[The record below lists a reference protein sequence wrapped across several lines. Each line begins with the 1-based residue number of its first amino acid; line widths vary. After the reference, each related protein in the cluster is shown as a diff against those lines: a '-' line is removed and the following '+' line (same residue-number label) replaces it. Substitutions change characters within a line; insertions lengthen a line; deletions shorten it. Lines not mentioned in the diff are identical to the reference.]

1 MLLDDFNLAAL
12 FGLGATLVGVI
23 ADMMRVIFFF
33 LDSIVYSLIPVV
45 YRGIF
50 ALYDI
55 DKIIGVGNTQNLL
68 NTAKET
74 VYSFLAIFMFFR
86 VAFSLI
92 TMLVDPSL
100 IDDKSKGAKKI
111 VLNIFIC
118 LGLIVVVPVFFRVA
132 KNIQTR
138 VLEEKIIE
146 RAVGGDIYSND
157 QNYNLGNELAL
168 STWSVFLQPVVDEG
182 DAYDAWKGV
191 FESGNPTIWPLP
203 VLATHLND
211 TTGGILG
218 GLATK
223 IAEVAAILRATGT
236 VTYQLGYIWL
246 ISGLVGIYVVWTMI
260 KLLIDVAYRS
270 IKFLLLEVISPIA
283 IISYI
288 DPKSSEKG
296 LFSKWLSETLKTY
309 LSLFIRIF
317 IFAMVSVILKQISV
331 SSFFDEGNILTRL
344 FFILALVAFMKTAP
358 KFIDNLFGTEIS
370 KGSDAKFGSDLLKQ
384 GLGFV
389 TGATIGG
396 ISGGVVAKRTGQ
408 PVFKNIMKNAWQ
420 GGQKVSGAA
429 KKGGLGGLTGVIS
442 SGFGTV
448 ADVKKGLGYNADKDQ
463 EKLIDNLEENVVPKA
478 EQAKKAASSSFA
490 DGSKIN
496 SILNEGRKVNG
507 RTYGMGLEEDDKFKN
522 AIIKNAAGL
531 AADEVKHSDDEEY
544 LKYRRLVADAKITD
558 AMASR
563 SYELAKEKYEHDES
577 EYVGAKDKASY
588 VISLANDVARKEYG
602 QMDAAS
608 IQAEFTRQ
616 LENYKNTARSSFQ
629 SSNRTSQI
637 ELIVGAGVDRTQAE
651 QMNETQLSSAYDVVL
666 DTISNNRTTAFN
678 NGSASDKV
686 NLTVDLKTSNVSHEV
701 AGASE
706 RDLGIM
712 FSELNEKNIIA
723 TFGNSLG
730 NMAADSGKAAGDVKT
745 AEDVLDKYLNS
756 GKGKKAKD
764 IDTAYKIAKGNFDA
778 NKLKNDNQ
786 SS

>member
-12 FGLGATLVGVI
+12 FGLGATSVGVI

-223 IAEVAAILRATGT
+223 IAGVAAILRATGT

-260 KLLIDVAYRS
+260 KMLIDVAYRS

-370 KGSDAKFGSDLLKQ
+370 KGSDTKFASDLLRG
-384 GLGFV
+384 GLGAIGGAA
-389 TGATIGG
+389 TGAIGGAVVAGRKNLPMGRSVWEGAKKGLTGGFSSARKGSFMDYGKNLISGASGQAAREYFGLAKEADERKALRTKERAEAASDTYDALKSSFGYKDAPDAMTKATKLADALRTKGIRFDPVANAKDKELNKALLDADEADLKDASLMTERGKVLDTALAYRKLVDDGTISQDMADKLTMQAIRKYNKLAASKHYARAKGDLNDASARAIQLEVSYDGKSSTELQSIVTSKQLSNYQEILGMSVSG
-396 ISGGVVAKRTGQ
+396 ISGIENMSVADIERTLRITISDDKRE
-408 PVFKNIMKNAWQ
+408 KINNIRNKSNTLRTTVDKKEISEFVADIDKFTEKAVAAD
-420 GGQKVSGAA
+420 GVSGKSEALLGKANAA
-429 KKGGLGGLTGVIS
+429 VDEEMKIS
-442 SGFGTV
+442 SKSSEFIKRV
-448 ADVKKGLGYNADKDQ
+448 QLGD
-463 EKLIDNLEENVVPKA
+463 
-478 EQAKKAASSSFA
+478 
-490 DGSKIN
+490 
-496 SILNEGRKVNG
+496 
-507 RTYGMGLEEDDKFKN
+507 
-522 AIIKNAAGL
+522 
-531 AADEVKHSDDEEY
+531 
-544 LKYRRLVADAKITD
+544 KYRGR
-558 AMASR
+558 
-563 SYELAKEKYEHDES
+563 
-577 EYVGAKDKASY
+577 
-588 VISLANDVARKEYG
+588 
-602 QMDAAS
+602 
-608 IQAEFTRQ
+608 
-616 LENYKNTARSSFQ
+616 
-629 SSNRTSQI
+629 
-637 ELIVGAGVDRTQAE
+637 
-651 QMNETQLSSAYDVVL
+651 
-666 DTISNNRTTAFN
+666 
-678 NGSASDKV
+678 
-686 NLTVDLKTSNVSHEV
+686 
-701 AGASE
+701 
-706 RDLGIM
+706 
-712 FSELNEKNIIA
+712 
-723 TFGNSLG
+723 
-730 NMAADSGKAAGDVKT
+730 
-745 AEDVLDKYLNS
+745 
-756 GKGKKAKD
+756 
-764 IDTAYKIAKGNFDA
+764 
-778 NKLKNDNQ
+778 
-786 SS
+786 

>member
-12 FGLGATLVGVI
+12 IGLGATSVGVI

-223 IAEVAAILRATGT
+223 IAGVAAILRATGT

-370 KGSDAKFGSDLLKQ
+370 KGSDTKFASDLLRG
-384 GLGFV
+384 GLGAIGGAA
-389 TGATIGG
+389 TGAIGGAVVAGRKNLPMGRSVWEGAKKGLTGGFSSARKGSFMDYGKNLISGASGQAAREYFGLAKEADERKALRTKERAEAASDTYDALKSSFGYKDAPDAMTKATKLADAFRTKGIRFDPVANAKDKELNKALLDADEADLKDASLMTERGKVLDTALAYRKLVDDGTISQDMADKLTMQAIRKYNKLAASKHYARAKGDLNDASARAIQLEVSYDGKSATELQSIVTSKQLSNYQEILGMSVSG
-396 ISGGVVAKRTGQ
+396 ISGIENMSVADIERTLRITISDDKRE
-408 PVFKNIMKNAWQ
+408 KINNIRNKSNTLRTTVDKKEISEFVADIDKFTEKAVAAD
-420 GGQKVSGAA
+420 GVSGKSEALLGKANAA
-429 KKGGLGGLTGVIS
+429 VDEEMKIS
-442 SGFGTV
+442 SKSSEFIKRV
-448 ADVKKGLGYNADKDQ
+448 QLGD
-463 EKLIDNLEENVVPKA
+463 
-478 EQAKKAASSSFA
+478 
-490 DGSKIN
+490 
-496 SILNEGRKVNG
+496 
-507 RTYGMGLEEDDKFKN
+507 
-522 AIIKNAAGL
+522 
-531 AADEVKHSDDEEY
+531 
-544 LKYRRLVADAKITD
+544 KYRGR
-558 AMASR
+558 
-563 SYELAKEKYEHDES
+563 
-577 EYVGAKDKASY
+577 
-588 VISLANDVARKEYG
+588 
-602 QMDAAS
+602 
-608 IQAEFTRQ
+608 
-616 LENYKNTARSSFQ
+616 
-629 SSNRTSQI
+629 
-637 ELIVGAGVDRTQAE
+637 
-651 QMNETQLSSAYDVVL
+651 
-666 DTISNNRTTAFN
+666 
-678 NGSASDKV
+678 
-686 NLTVDLKTSNVSHEV
+686 
-701 AGASE
+701 
-706 RDLGIM
+706 
-712 FSELNEKNIIA
+712 
-723 TFGNSLG
+723 
-730 NMAADSGKAAGDVKT
+730 
-745 AEDVLDKYLNS
+745 
-756 GKGKKAKD
+756 
-764 IDTAYKIAKGNFDA
+764 
-778 NKLKNDNQ
+778 
-786 SS
+786 

>member
-12 FGLGATLVGVI
+12 FGLGATSVGVI

-223 IAEVAAILRATGT
+223 IAGVAAILRATGT

-370 KGSDAKFGSDLLKQ
+370 KGSDTKFASDLLRG
-384 GLGFV
+384 GLGAIGGAA
-389 TGATIGG
+389 TGAIGGAVVAGRKNLPMGRSVWEGAKKGLTGGFSSARKGSFMDYGKNLISGASGQAAREYFGLAKEADERKALRTKERAEAASDTYDALKSSFGYKDAPDAMTKATKLADAFRTKGIRFDPVANAKDKELNKALLDADEADLKDASLMTERGKVLDTALAYRKLVDDGTISQDMADKLTMQAIRKYNKLAASKHYARAKGDLNDASARAIQLEVSYDGKSATELQSIVTSKQLSNYQEILGMSVSG
-396 ISGGVVAKRTGQ
+396 ISGIENMSVADIERTLRITISDDKRE
-408 PVFKNIMKNAWQ
+408 KINNIRNKSNTLRTTVDKKEISEFVADIDKFTEKAVAAD
-420 GGQKVSGAA
+420 GVSGKSEALLGKANAA
-429 KKGGLGGLTGVIS
+429 VDEEMKIS
-442 SGFGTV
+442 SKSSEFIKRV
-448 ADVKKGLGYNADKDQ
+448 QLGD
-463 EKLIDNLEENVVPKA
+463 
-478 EQAKKAASSSFA
+478 
-490 DGSKIN
+490 
-496 SILNEGRKVNG
+496 
-507 RTYGMGLEEDDKFKN
+507 
-522 AIIKNAAGL
+522 
-531 AADEVKHSDDEEY
+531 
-544 LKYRRLVADAKITD
+544 KYRGR
-558 AMASR
+558 
-563 SYELAKEKYEHDES
+563 
-577 EYVGAKDKASY
+577 
-588 VISLANDVARKEYG
+588 
-602 QMDAAS
+602 
-608 IQAEFTRQ
+608 
-616 LENYKNTARSSFQ
+616 
-629 SSNRTSQI
+629 
-637 ELIVGAGVDRTQAE
+637 
-651 QMNETQLSSAYDVVL
+651 
-666 DTISNNRTTAFN
+666 
-678 NGSASDKV
+678 
-686 NLTVDLKTSNVSHEV
+686 
-701 AGASE
+701 
-706 RDLGIM
+706 
-712 FSELNEKNIIA
+712 
-723 TFGNSLG
+723 
-730 NMAADSGKAAGDVKT
+730 
-745 AEDVLDKYLNS
+745 
-756 GKGKKAKD
+756 
-764 IDTAYKIAKGNFDA
+764 
-778 NKLKNDNQ
+778 
-786 SS
+786 

>member
-12 FGLGATLVGVI
+12 FGLAATLVGVI

-223 IAEVAAILRATGT
+223 IAGVAAILRATGT

-260 KLLIDVAYRS
+260 KMLIDVAYRS

-389 TGATIGG
+389 TGAAIGG

-448 ADVKKGLGYNADKDQ
+448 ADVKKGLGYNVDKDQ

-507 RTYGMGLEEDDKFKN
+507 RTYGMGLEEDDKFKD

-577 EYVGAKDKASY
+577 KYVGAKDKASY

>member
-12 FGLGATLVGVI
+12 FGLGATSVGII

-55 DKIIGVGNTQNLL
+55 DKIIGAGNTQNLL

-223 IAEVAAILRATGT
+223 IAGVAAILRATGT

-331 SSFFDEGNILTRL
+331 SSFFDEGNMLTRL

-358 KFIDNLFGTEIS
+358 KLIDNLFGTEIS
-370 KGSDAKFGSDLLKQ
+370 KGSDTKFASDLLRG
-384 GLGFV
+384 GLGAIGGAA
-389 TGATIGG
+389 TGAIGGAVVAGRKNLPMGRSVWEGAKKGLTGGFSSARKGSFMDYGKNLISGASGQAAREYFGLAKEVDERKALRTKERAEAASDTYDALKSSYGYKDAPDAMTKATKLADAFRTKGIRFDPVANAKDKELNKALLDADEADLKDASLMTERGKVLDTALAYRKLVDDGTISQDMADKLTMQAIRKYNKLAASKHYARAKGDLNDASARAIQLEVSYDGKSATELQSIVTSKQLSNYQEILGMSVSG
-396 ISGGVVAKRTGQ
+396 ISGIENMSVADIERTLRITISDDKRE
-408 PVFKNIMKNAWQ
+408 KINNIRNKSNTLRTTVDKKEISEFVADIDKFTEKAVAAD
-420 GGQKVSGAA
+420 GVSGKSEALLGKANAA
-429 KKGGLGGLTGVIS
+429 VDEEMKIS
-442 SGFGTV
+442 SKSSEFIKRV
-448 ADVKKGLGYNADKDQ
+448 QLGD
-463 EKLIDNLEENVVPKA
+463 
-478 EQAKKAASSSFA
+478 
-490 DGSKIN
+490 
-496 SILNEGRKVNG
+496 
-507 RTYGMGLEEDDKFKN
+507 
-522 AIIKNAAGL
+522 
-531 AADEVKHSDDEEY
+531 
-544 LKYRRLVADAKITD
+544 KYRGR
-558 AMASR
+558 
-563 SYELAKEKYEHDES
+563 
-577 EYVGAKDKASY
+577 
-588 VISLANDVARKEYG
+588 
-602 QMDAAS
+602 
-608 IQAEFTRQ
+608 
-616 LENYKNTARSSFQ
+616 
-629 SSNRTSQI
+629 
-637 ELIVGAGVDRTQAE
+637 
-651 QMNETQLSSAYDVVL
+651 
-666 DTISNNRTTAFN
+666 
-678 NGSASDKV
+678 
-686 NLTVDLKTSNVSHEV
+686 
-701 AGASE
+701 
-706 RDLGIM
+706 
-712 FSELNEKNIIA
+712 
-723 TFGNSLG
+723 
-730 NMAADSGKAAGDVKT
+730 
-745 AEDVLDKYLNS
+745 
-756 GKGKKAKD
+756 
-764 IDTAYKIAKGNFDA
+764 
-778 NKLKNDNQ
+778 
-786 SS
+786 

>member
-12 FGLGATLVGVI
+12 FSLGATSVGVI

-211 TTGGILG
+211 TTEDILG

-223 IAEVAAILRATGT
+223 IAGVAAILRATGT

-260 KLLIDVAYRS
+260 KLLIDVTYRS

-358 KFIDNLFGTEIS
+358 TFIDNLFGTEIS
-370 KGSDAKFGSDLLKQ
+370 KGSDTKFASDLLRG
-384 GLGFV
+384 GLGAIGGAA
-389 TGATIGG
+389 TGAIGG
-396 ISGGVVAKRTGQ
+396 AVVAGR
-408 PVFKNIMKNAWQ
+408 KNLPMGRSVWE
-420 GGQKVSGAA
+420 GA
-429 KKGGLGGLTGVIS
+429 KKGLTGGFSSARKGSFMDYGKNLIS
-442 SGFGTV
+442 GASGQAAREYFGLPKYADERKALRTKERAEVASDTYDALKSSFGYKDAPDAMTKATKLADAFRTKDIRFDPITNEKDKELNKALMDADEADLKDTTLMMERGKFLDTALAYRKLVDDGTISQEMADKLTMQAIRKYNKLAAHHHYKRAEGDLNGASGRAIQLEVSYDGKSATELQSIVTSKQLSNYQEILGMSVSGIPGIENMSV
-448 ADVKKGLGYNADKDQ
+448 ADIERTLRITISDDKR
-463 EKLIDNLEENVVPKA
+463 E
-478 EQAKKAASSSFA
+478 
-490 DGSKIN
+490 KIN
-496 SILNEGRKVNG
+496 NIRNKSNTL
-507 RTYGMGLEEDDKFKN
+507 RTTVDKKEISEFVADIDKFTEK
-522 AIIKNAAGL
+522 AVAA
-531 AADEVKHSDDEEY
+531 E
-544 LKYRRLVADAKITD
+544 
-558 AMASR
+558 
-563 SYELAKEKYEHDES
+563 
-577 EYVGAKDKASY
+577 
-588 VISLANDVARKEYG
+588 
-602 QMDAAS
+602 
-608 IQAEFTRQ
+608 
-616 LENYKNTARSSFQ
+616 
-629 SSNRTSQI
+629 
-637 ELIVGAGVDRTQAE
+637 GV
-651 QMNETQLSSAYDVVL
+651 
-666 DTISNNRTTAFN
+666 
-678 NGSASDKV
+678 
-686 NLTVDLKTSNVSHEV
+686 
-701 AGASE
+701 
-706 RDLGIM
+706 
-712 FSELNEKNIIA
+712 
-723 TFGNSLG
+723 
-730 NMAADSGKAAGDVKT
+730 SGKAEALLGKANAAVDEEMKISSKSSEFIKRVQ
-745 AEDVLDKYLNS
+745 LGDKYR
-756 GKGKKAKD
+756 D
-764 IDTAYKIAKGNFDA
+764 R
-778 NKLKNDNQ
+778 
-786 SS
+786 

>member
-12 FGLGATLVGVI
+12 FSLGATSVGVI

-223 IAEVAAILRATGT
+223 IAGVAAILRATGT

-370 KGSDAKFGSDLLKQ
+370 KGSDTKFASDLLRG
-384 GLGFV
+384 GLGAIGGAA
-389 TGATIGG
+389 TGAIGGAVVAGRKNLPMGRSVWEGAKKGLTGGFSSARKGSFMDYGKNLISAASGQAAREYFGLAKEADERKALRTKERAEAASDTYDALKSSFGYKDAPDAMTKATKLADAFRTKGIRFDPVANAKDKELNKALLDADEADLKDASLMTERGKVLDTALAYRKLVDDGTISQDMADKLTMQAIRKYNKLAASKHYARAKGDLNDASARAIQLEVSYDGKSSTELQSIVTSKQLSNYQEILGMSVSG
-396 ISGGVVAKRTGQ
+396 ISGIENMSVADIERTLRITISDDKRE
-408 PVFKNIMKNAWQ
+408 KINNIRNKSNTLRTTVDKKEISEFVADIDKFTEKAVAAD
-420 GGQKVSGAA
+420 GVSGKSEALLGKANAA
-429 KKGGLGGLTGVIS
+429 VDEEMKIS
-442 SGFGTV
+442 SKSSEFIKRV
-448 ADVKKGLGYNADKDQ
+448 QLGD
-463 EKLIDNLEENVVPKA
+463 
-478 EQAKKAASSSFA
+478 
-490 DGSKIN
+490 
-496 SILNEGRKVNG
+496 
-507 RTYGMGLEEDDKFKN
+507 
-522 AIIKNAAGL
+522 
-531 AADEVKHSDDEEY
+531 
-544 LKYRRLVADAKITD
+544 KYRGR
-558 AMASR
+558 
-563 SYELAKEKYEHDES
+563 
-577 EYVGAKDKASY
+577 
-588 VISLANDVARKEYG
+588 
-602 QMDAAS
+602 
-608 IQAEFTRQ
+608 
-616 LENYKNTARSSFQ
+616 
-629 SSNRTSQI
+629 
-637 ELIVGAGVDRTQAE
+637 
-651 QMNETQLSSAYDVVL
+651 
-666 DTISNNRTTAFN
+666 
-678 NGSASDKV
+678 
-686 NLTVDLKTSNVSHEV
+686 
-701 AGASE
+701 
-706 RDLGIM
+706 
-712 FSELNEKNIIA
+712 
-723 TFGNSLG
+723 
-730 NMAADSGKAAGDVKT
+730 
-745 AEDVLDKYLNS
+745 
-756 GKGKKAKD
+756 
-764 IDTAYKIAKGNFDA
+764 
-778 NKLKNDNQ
+778 
-786 SS
+786 

>member
-12 FGLGATLVGVI
+12 ISLGATSVGVI
-23 ADMMRVIFFF
+23 ADMMRLIFFF

-260 KLLIDVAYRS
+260 KMLIDVAYRS

-317 IFAMVSVILKQISV
+317 IFAMVSVILKQISD

-389 TGATIGG
+389 TGAAIGG

-420 GGQKVSGAA
+420 GGQKVSGAT

-448 ADVKKGLGYNADKDQ
+448 ADVKKGLGYNVDKDQ
-463 EKLIDNLEENVVPKA
+463 EKLVKKLKENVVPEA
-478 EQAKKAASSSFA
+478 EALGGKVSSSFD
-490 DGSKIN
+490 DGSKFN
-496 SILNEGRKVNG
+496 SILREGRKVNG
-507 RTYGMGLEEDDKFKN
+507 RTYGMGLEEDDTLKN
-522 AIIKNAAGL
+522 DIIKNASSL
-531 AADEVKHSDDEEY
+531 AKDEVKHSDDEEY
-544 LKYRRLVADAKITD
+544 LKLRRLVADKDKTKAIVLR
-558 AMASR
+558 A
-563 SYELAKEKYEHDES
+563 YELAKDKYEHDEN
-577 EYVGAKDKASY
+577 EYIGAKDKASY
-588 VISLANDVARKEYG
+588 VISFANEVAKKEYG
-602 QMDAAS
+602 QMDEAS

-701 AGASE
+701 ASASE

-712 FSELNEKNIIA
+712 FSELNDRKVEA

-730 NMAADSGKAAGDVKT
+730 NMASDSAKAESDAKSAKEG
-745 AEDVLDKYLNS
+745 LDKYLNS

-764 IDTAYKIAKGNFDA
+764 IEAAYGTAKNEFEAD
-778 NKLKNDNQ
+778 KLKRQ

>member
-12 FGLGATLVGVI
+12 FGLGATSVGVI

-223 IAEVAAILRATGT
+223 IAGVAAILRATGT

-260 KLLIDVAYRS
+260 KMLIDVAYRS

-370 KGSDAKFGSDLLKQ
+370 KGSDTKFASDLLRG
-384 GLGFV
+384 GLGAIGGAA
-389 TGATIGG
+389 TGAIGGAVVAGRKNLPMGRSVWEGAKKGLTGGFSSARKGSFIDYGKNLISGASGQAAREYFGLAKEADERKALRTKERAEAASDTYDALKSSFGYKDAPDAMTKATKLADAFRTKDIRFDPVANAKDKELNKALLDADEADLKDASLMTERGKVLDTALAYRKLVDDGTISQDMADKLTMQAIRKYNKLAASKHYARAKGDLNDASARAIQLEVSYDGKSATELQSIVTSKQLSNYQEILGMSVSG
-396 ISGGVVAKRTGQ
+396 ISGIENMSVADIERTLRITISDDKRE
-408 PVFKNIMKNAWQ
+408 KINNIRNKSNTLRTTVDKKEISEFVADIDKFTEKAVAAD
-420 GGQKVSGAA
+420 GVSGKSEALLGKANAA
-429 KKGGLGGLTGVIS
+429 VDEEMKIS
-442 SGFGTV
+442 SKSSEFIKRV
-448 ADVKKGLGYNADKDQ
+448 QLGD
-463 EKLIDNLEENVVPKA
+463 
-478 EQAKKAASSSFA
+478 
-490 DGSKIN
+490 
-496 SILNEGRKVNG
+496 
-507 RTYGMGLEEDDKFKN
+507 
-522 AIIKNAAGL
+522 
-531 AADEVKHSDDEEY
+531 
-544 LKYRRLVADAKITD
+544 KYRGR
-558 AMASR
+558 
-563 SYELAKEKYEHDES
+563 
-577 EYVGAKDKASY
+577 
-588 VISLANDVARKEYG
+588 
-602 QMDAAS
+602 
-608 IQAEFTRQ
+608 
-616 LENYKNTARSSFQ
+616 
-629 SSNRTSQI
+629 
-637 ELIVGAGVDRTQAE
+637 
-651 QMNETQLSSAYDVVL
+651 
-666 DTISNNRTTAFN
+666 
-678 NGSASDKV
+678 
-686 NLTVDLKTSNVSHEV
+686 
-701 AGASE
+701 
-706 RDLGIM
+706 
-712 FSELNEKNIIA
+712 
-723 TFGNSLG
+723 
-730 NMAADSGKAAGDVKT
+730 
-745 AEDVLDKYLNS
+745 
-756 GKGKKAKD
+756 
-764 IDTAYKIAKGNFDA
+764 
-778 NKLKNDNQ
+778 
-786 SS
+786 

>member
-12 FGLGATLVGVI
+12 FGLGATSVGVI

-223 IAEVAAILRATGT
+223 IAGVAAILRATGT

-260 KLLIDVAYRS
+260 KMLIDVAYRS

-370 KGSDAKFGSDLLKQ
+370 KGSDTKFASDLLRG
-384 GLGFV
+384 GLGAIGGAA
-389 TGATIGG
+389 TGAIGGAVVAGRKNLPMGRSVWEGAKKGLTGGFSSARKGSFMDYGKNLISGASGQAAREYFGLAKEADERKALRTKERAEAASDTYDALKSSFGYKDAPDAMTKATKLADAFRTKGIRFDPVANAKDKELNKALLDADEADLKDASLMTERGKVLDTSLAYRKLVDDGTISQDMADKLTMQAIRKYNKLAASKHYARAKGDLNDASARAIQLEVSYDGKSSTELQSIVTSKQLSNYQEILGMSVSG
-396 ISGGVVAKRTGQ
+396 ISGIENMSVADIERTLRITISDDKRE
-408 PVFKNIMKNAWQ
+408 KINNIRNKSNTLRTTVDKKEISEFVADIDKFTEKAVAAD
-420 GGQKVSGAA
+420 GVSGKSEALLGKANAA
-429 KKGGLGGLTGVIS
+429 VDEEMKIS
-442 SGFGTV
+442 SKSSEFIKRV
-448 ADVKKGLGYNADKDQ
+448 QLGD
-463 EKLIDNLEENVVPKA
+463 
-478 EQAKKAASSSFA
+478 
-490 DGSKIN
+490 
-496 SILNEGRKVNG
+496 
-507 RTYGMGLEEDDKFKN
+507 
-522 AIIKNAAGL
+522 
-531 AADEVKHSDDEEY
+531 
-544 LKYRRLVADAKITD
+544 KYRGR
-558 AMASR
+558 
-563 SYELAKEKYEHDES
+563 
-577 EYVGAKDKASY
+577 
-588 VISLANDVARKEYG
+588 
-602 QMDAAS
+602 
-608 IQAEFTRQ
+608 
-616 LENYKNTARSSFQ
+616 
-629 SSNRTSQI
+629 
-637 ELIVGAGVDRTQAE
+637 
-651 QMNETQLSSAYDVVL
+651 
-666 DTISNNRTTAFN
+666 
-678 NGSASDKV
+678 
-686 NLTVDLKTSNVSHEV
+686 
-701 AGASE
+701 
-706 RDLGIM
+706 
-712 FSELNEKNIIA
+712 
-723 TFGNSLG
+723 
-730 NMAADSGKAAGDVKT
+730 
-745 AEDVLDKYLNS
+745 
-756 GKGKKAKD
+756 
-764 IDTAYKIAKGNFDA
+764 
-778 NKLKNDNQ
+778 
-786 SS
+786 

>member
-12 FGLGATLVGVI
+12 FGLGATSVGVI

-223 IAEVAAILRATGT
+223 IAGVAAILRATGT

-260 KLLIDVAYRS
+260 KMLIDVAYRS

-370 KGSDAKFGSDLLKQ
+370 KGSDTKFASDLLKQ

-389 TGATIGG
+389 SGAAIGG

-408 PVFKNIMKNAWQ
+408 PVFKNVMKNAWQ

-448 ADVKKGLGYNADKDQ
+448 ADVKKGLGYNVDKDQ
-463 EKLIDNLEENVVPKA
+463 EKLVEKLKENVVPEA
-478 EQAKKAASSSFA
+478 EALGGRVSSSFA
-490 DGSKIN
+490 DGSKFN
-496 SILNEGRKVNG
+496 SILREGRKVNG
-507 RTYGMGLEEDDKFKN
+507 RTYGMGLEEDHTLKN
-522 AIIKNAAGL
+522 AIIKNASSL
-531 AADEVKHSDDEEY
+531 AKDEVKHSDDEEY
-544 LKYRRLVADAKITD
+544 LKLRRLVADKDKTKAIV
-558 AMASR
+558 SR
-563 SYELAKEKYEHDES
+563 AYELASKKYEHDEN
-577 EYVGAKDKASY
+577 EYIGAKDKASY
-588 VISLANDVARKEYG
+588 VISFANEVAKKEYG

-712 FSELNEKNIIA
+712 FSELNDRKVEA

-730 NMAADSGKAAGDVKT
+730 NMASDSAKAESDAKSAKEG
-745 AEDVLDKYLNS
+745 LDKYLNS

-764 IDTAYKIAKGNFDA
+764 IDAAYETAKNEFEAD
-778 NKLKNDNQ
+778 KLKRQ

>member
-12 FGLGATLVGVI
+12 FSLGATSVGVI

-223 IAEVAAILRATGT
+223 IAGVAAILRATGT

-260 KLLIDVAYRS
+260 KMLIDVAYRS

-370 KGSDAKFGSDLLKQ
+370 KGSDTKFASDLLRG
-384 GLGFV
+384 GLGAIGGAA
-389 TGATIGG
+389 TGAIGGAVVAGRKNLPMGRSVWEGAKKGLTGGFSSARKGSFMDYGKNLISGASGQAAREYFGLAKEADERKALRTKERAEAASDTYDALKSSFGYKDAPDAMTKATKLADAFRTKGIRFDPVANAKDKELNKALLDADEADLKDASLMTERGKVLDTAFAYRKLVDDGTISQDMADKLTMQAIRKYNKLAASKHYARAKGDLNDASARAIQLEVSYDGKSATELQSIVTSKQLSNYQEILGMSVSG
-396 ISGGVVAKRTGQ
+396 ISGIENMSVADIERTLRITISDDKRE
-408 PVFKNIMKNAWQ
+408 KINNIRNKSNTLRTTVDKKEISEFVADIDKFTEKAVAAD
-420 GGQKVSGAA
+420 GVSGKSEALLGKANAA
-429 KKGGLGGLTGVIS
+429 VDEEMKIS
-442 SGFGTV
+442 SKSSEFIKRV
-448 ADVKKGLGYNADKDQ
+448 QLGD
-463 EKLIDNLEENVVPKA
+463 
-478 EQAKKAASSSFA
+478 
-490 DGSKIN
+490 
-496 SILNEGRKVNG
+496 
-507 RTYGMGLEEDDKFKN
+507 
-522 AIIKNAAGL
+522 
-531 AADEVKHSDDEEY
+531 
-544 LKYRRLVADAKITD
+544 KYRGR
-558 AMASR
+558 
-563 SYELAKEKYEHDES
+563 
-577 EYVGAKDKASY
+577 
-588 VISLANDVARKEYG
+588 
-602 QMDAAS
+602 
-608 IQAEFTRQ
+608 
-616 LENYKNTARSSFQ
+616 
-629 SSNRTSQI
+629 
-637 ELIVGAGVDRTQAE
+637 
-651 QMNETQLSSAYDVVL
+651 
-666 DTISNNRTTAFN
+666 
-678 NGSASDKV
+678 
-686 NLTVDLKTSNVSHEV
+686 
-701 AGASE
+701 
-706 RDLGIM
+706 
-712 FSELNEKNIIA
+712 
-723 TFGNSLG
+723 
-730 NMAADSGKAAGDVKT
+730 
-745 AEDVLDKYLNS
+745 
-756 GKGKKAKD
+756 
-764 IDTAYKIAKGNFDA
+764 
-778 NKLKNDNQ
+778 
-786 SS
+786 

>member
-12 FGLGATLVGVI
+12 FGLGATSVGVI

-223 IAEVAAILRATGT
+223 IAGVAAILRATGT

-370 KGSDAKFGSDLLKQ
+370 KGSDTKFASDLLRG
-384 GLGFV
+384 GLGAIGGAA
-389 TGATIGG
+389 TGAIGG
-396 ISGGVVAKRTGQ
+396 AVVAGR
-408 PVFKNIMKNAWQ
+408 KNLPMGRSVWE
-420 GGQKVSGAA
+420 GA
-429 KKGGLGGLTGVIS
+429 KKGLTGGFSSARKGSFMDYGKNLIS
-442 SGFGTV
+442 GASGQAAREYFGLPKYADERKALRTKERAEV
-448 ADVKKGLGYNADKDQ
+448 ASDTYDALK
-463 EKLIDNLEENVVPKA
+463 
-478 EQAKKAASSSFA
+478 SSFGYKDAPDAMTKATKLA
-490 DGSKIN
+490 DAFRTKDIRFDPITN
-496 SILNEGRKVNG
+496 EKDKELNKAL
-507 RTYGMGLEEDDKFKN
+507 MD
-522 AIIKNAAGL
+522 
-531 AADEVKHSDDEEY
+531 ADEAD
-544 LKYRRLVADAKITD
+544 LKD
-558 AMASR
+558 R
-563 SYELAKEKYEHDES
+563 SLMMERGK
-577 EYVGAKDKASY
+577 
-588 VISLANDVARKEYG
+588 
-602 QMDAAS
+602 
-608 IQAEFTRQ
+608 
-616 LENYKNTARSSFQ
+616 
-629 SSNRTSQI
+629 
-637 ELIVGAGVDRTQAE
+637 
-651 QMNETQLSSAYDVVL
+651 VL
-666 DTISNNRTTAFN
+666 DTALAYRKLVDDGTISQEMADKLTMQAIRKYNKLAAHHHYKRAEGDLNGASGRAIQLEVSYDGKSATELQSIVTSKQLSNYQEILGMSVSGIPGIENMSVADIERTLRITISDDKREKINNIRNKSNTLRTTV
-678 NGSASDKV
+678 DK
-686 NLTVDLKTSNVSHEV
+686 KEISEFV
-701 AGASE
+701 A
-706 RDLGIM
+706 DIDK
-712 FSELNEKNIIA
+712 FTEKA
-723 TFGNSLG
+723 V
-730 NMAADSGKAAGDVKT
+730 AAEGVSGKAEALLGKANAAVDEEMKISSKSSEFIKRVQ
-745 AEDVLDKYLNS
+745 LGDKYR
-756 GKGKKAKD
+756 D
-764 IDTAYKIAKGNFDA
+764 R
-778 NKLKNDNQ
+778 
-786 SS
+786 

>member
-12 FGLGATLVGVI
+12 FGLGATSVGII

-191 FESGNPTIWPLP
+191 FESGNPTVWPLP
-203 VLATHLND
+203 VLAIHLND

-218 GLATK
+218 GLATE
-223 IAEVAAILRATGT
+223 IAGVAAILRATGT

-370 KGSDAKFGSDLLKQ
+370 KGSDTKFASDLLRG
-384 GLGFV
+384 GLGAIGGAA
-389 TGATIGG
+389 TGAIGGAVVAGRKNLPMGRSVWEGAKKGLTGGFSSARKGSFMDYGKNLISGASGQAAREYFGLAKEADERKALRTKERAEAASDTYDALKSSFGYKDAPDAMTKATKLADAFRTKGIRFDPVANAKDKELNKALLDADEADLKDASLMTERGKVLDTALAYRKLVDDGTISQDMADKLTMQAIRKYNKLAASKHYARAKGDLNDASARAIQLEVSYDGKSSTELQSIVTSKQLSNYQEILGMSVSG
-396 ISGGVVAKRTGQ
+396 ISGIENMSVADIERTLRITISDDKRE
-408 PVFKNIMKNAWQ
+408 KINNIRNKSNTLRTTVDKKEISEFVADIDKFTEKAVAAD
-420 GGQKVSGAA
+420 GVSGKSEALLGKANAA
-429 KKGGLGGLTGVIS
+429 VDEEMKIS
-442 SGFGTV
+442 SKSSEFIKRV
-448 ADVKKGLGYNADKDQ
+448 QLGD
-463 EKLIDNLEENVVPKA
+463 
-478 EQAKKAASSSFA
+478 
-490 DGSKIN
+490 
-496 SILNEGRKVNG
+496 
-507 RTYGMGLEEDDKFKN
+507 
-522 AIIKNAAGL
+522 
-531 AADEVKHSDDEEY
+531 
-544 LKYRRLVADAKITD
+544 KYRGR
-558 AMASR
+558 
-563 SYELAKEKYEHDES
+563 
-577 EYVGAKDKASY
+577 
-588 VISLANDVARKEYG
+588 
-602 QMDAAS
+602 
-608 IQAEFTRQ
+608 
-616 LENYKNTARSSFQ
+616 
-629 SSNRTSQI
+629 
-637 ELIVGAGVDRTQAE
+637 
-651 QMNETQLSSAYDVVL
+651 
-666 DTISNNRTTAFN
+666 
-678 NGSASDKV
+678 
-686 NLTVDLKTSNVSHEV
+686 
-701 AGASE
+701 
-706 RDLGIM
+706 
-712 FSELNEKNIIA
+712 
-723 TFGNSLG
+723 
-730 NMAADSGKAAGDVKT
+730 
-745 AEDVLDKYLNS
+745 
-756 GKGKKAKD
+756 
-764 IDTAYKIAKGNFDA
+764 
-778 NKLKNDNQ
+778 
-786 SS
+786 

>member
-12 FGLGATLVGVI
+12 FGLGATSVGVI

-218 GLATK
+218 GLATE
-223 IAEVAAILRATGT
+223 IAGVAAILRATGT

-370 KGSDAKFGSDLLKQ
+370 KGSDTKFASDLLRG
-384 GLGFV
+384 GLGAIGGAA
-389 TGATIGG
+389 TGAIGGAVVAGRKNLPMGRSVWEGAKKGLTGGFSSARKGSFMDYGKNLISGASGQAAREYFGLAKEADERKALRTKERAEAASDTYDALKSSFGYKDAPDAMTKATKLADAFRTKGIRFDPVANAKDKELNKALLDADEADLKDASLMTERGKVLDTALAYRKLVDDGTISQDMADKLTMQAIRKYNKLAASKHYARAKGDLNDASARAIQLEVSYDGKSSTELQSIVTSKQLSNYQEILGMSVSG
-396 ISGGVVAKRTGQ
+396 ISGIENMSVADIERTLRITISDDKRE
-408 PVFKNIMKNAWQ
+408 KINNIRNKSNTLRTTVDKKEISEFVADIDKFTEKAVAAD
-420 GGQKVSGAA
+420 GVSGKSEALLGKANAA
-429 KKGGLGGLTGVIS
+429 VDEEMKIS
-442 SGFGTV
+442 SKSSEFIKRV
-448 ADVKKGLGYNADKDQ
+448 QLGD
-463 EKLIDNLEENVVPKA
+463 
-478 EQAKKAASSSFA
+478 
-490 DGSKIN
+490 
-496 SILNEGRKVNG
+496 
-507 RTYGMGLEEDDKFKN
+507 
-522 AIIKNAAGL
+522 
-531 AADEVKHSDDEEY
+531 
-544 LKYRRLVADAKITD
+544 KYRGR
-558 AMASR
+558 
-563 SYELAKEKYEHDES
+563 
-577 EYVGAKDKASY
+577 
-588 VISLANDVARKEYG
+588 
-602 QMDAAS
+602 
-608 IQAEFTRQ
+608 
-616 LENYKNTARSSFQ
+616 
-629 SSNRTSQI
+629 
-637 ELIVGAGVDRTQAE
+637 
-651 QMNETQLSSAYDVVL
+651 
-666 DTISNNRTTAFN
+666 
-678 NGSASDKV
+678 
-686 NLTVDLKTSNVSHEV
+686 
-701 AGASE
+701 
-706 RDLGIM
+706 
-712 FSELNEKNIIA
+712 
-723 TFGNSLG
+723 
-730 NMAADSGKAAGDVKT
+730 
-745 AEDVLDKYLNS
+745 
-756 GKGKKAKD
+756 
-764 IDTAYKIAKGNFDA
+764 
-778 NKLKNDNQ
+778 
-786 SS
+786 

>member
-12 FGLGATLVGVI
+12 FGLGATSVGVI

-223 IAEVAAILRATGT
+223 IAGVAAILRATGT

-260 KLLIDVAYRS
+260 KMLIDVAYRS

-370 KGSDAKFGSDLLKQ
+370 KGSDTKFASDLLRG
-384 GLGFV
+384 GLGAIGGAA
-389 TGATIGG
+389 TGAIGGAVVAGRKNLPMGRSVWEGAKKGLTGGFSSARKGSFMDYAKNLISGASGQAAREYFGLAKEADERKALRTKERAEAASDTYDALKSSFGYKDAPDAMTKATKLADAFRTKDIRFDPVANAKDKELNKALLDADEADLKDASLMTERGKVLDTALAYRKLVDDGTISQDMADKLTMQAIRKYNKLAASKHYARAKGDLNDASARAIQLEVSYDGKSSTELQSIVTSKQLSNYQEILGMSVSG
-396 ISGGVVAKRTGQ
+396 ISGIENMSVADIERTLRITISDDKRE
-408 PVFKNIMKNAWQ
+408 KINNIRNKSNTLRTTVDKKEISEFVADIDKFTEKAVAAD
-420 GGQKVSGAA
+420 GVSGKSEALLGKANAA
-429 KKGGLGGLTGVIS
+429 VDEEMKIS
-442 SGFGTV
+442 SKSSEFIKRV
-448 ADVKKGLGYNADKDQ
+448 QLGD
-463 EKLIDNLEENVVPKA
+463 
-478 EQAKKAASSSFA
+478 
-490 DGSKIN
+490 
-496 SILNEGRKVNG
+496 
-507 RTYGMGLEEDDKFKN
+507 
-522 AIIKNAAGL
+522 
-531 AADEVKHSDDEEY
+531 
-544 LKYRRLVADAKITD
+544 KYRGR
-558 AMASR
+558 
-563 SYELAKEKYEHDES
+563 
-577 EYVGAKDKASY
+577 
-588 VISLANDVARKEYG
+588 
-602 QMDAAS
+602 
-608 IQAEFTRQ
+608 
-616 LENYKNTARSSFQ
+616 
-629 SSNRTSQI
+629 
-637 ELIVGAGVDRTQAE
+637 
-651 QMNETQLSSAYDVVL
+651 
-666 DTISNNRTTAFN
+666 
-678 NGSASDKV
+678 
-686 NLTVDLKTSNVSHEV
+686 
-701 AGASE
+701 
-706 RDLGIM
+706 
-712 FSELNEKNIIA
+712 
-723 TFGNSLG
+723 
-730 NMAADSGKAAGDVKT
+730 
-745 AEDVLDKYLNS
+745 
-756 GKGKKAKD
+756 
-764 IDTAYKIAKGNFDA
+764 
-778 NKLKNDNQ
+778 
-786 SS
+786 

>member
-12 FGLGATLVGVI
+12 FGLGATSVGVI

-223 IAEVAAILRATGT
+223 IAGVAAILRATGT

-370 KGSDAKFGSDLLKQ
+370 KGSDTKFASDLLRG
-384 GLGFV
+384 GLGAIGGAA
-389 TGATIGG
+389 TGAIGGAVVAGRKNLPMGRSVWEGAKKGLTGGFSSARKGSFMDYGKNLISGASGQAAREYFGLAKEADERKALRTKERAEAASDTYDALKSSFGYKDAPDAMTKATKLADAFRTKGIRFDPVANAKDKELNKALLDADEADLKDASLMTEKGKVLDTALAYRKLVDDGTISQDMADKLTMQAIRKYNKLAASKHYARAKGDLNDASARAIQLEVSYDGKSSTELQSIVTSKQLSNYQEILGMSVSG
-396 ISGGVVAKRTGQ
+396 ISGIENMSVADIERTLRITISDDKRE
-408 PVFKNIMKNAWQ
+408 KINNIRNKSNTLRTTVDKKEISEFVADIDKFTEKAVAAD
-420 GGQKVSGAA
+420 GVSGKSEALLGKANAA
-429 KKGGLGGLTGVIS
+429 VDEEMKIS
-442 SGFGTV
+442 SKSSEFIKRV
-448 ADVKKGLGYNADKDQ
+448 QLGD
-463 EKLIDNLEENVVPKA
+463 
-478 EQAKKAASSSFA
+478 
-490 DGSKIN
+490 
-496 SILNEGRKVNG
+496 
-507 RTYGMGLEEDDKFKN
+507 
-522 AIIKNAAGL
+522 
-531 AADEVKHSDDEEY
+531 
-544 LKYRRLVADAKITD
+544 KYRGR
-558 AMASR
+558 
-563 SYELAKEKYEHDES
+563 
-577 EYVGAKDKASY
+577 
-588 VISLANDVARKEYG
+588 
-602 QMDAAS
+602 
-608 IQAEFTRQ
+608 
-616 LENYKNTARSSFQ
+616 
-629 SSNRTSQI
+629 
-637 ELIVGAGVDRTQAE
+637 
-651 QMNETQLSSAYDVVL
+651 
-666 DTISNNRTTAFN
+666 
-678 NGSASDKV
+678 
-686 NLTVDLKTSNVSHEV
+686 
-701 AGASE
+701 
-706 RDLGIM
+706 
-712 FSELNEKNIIA
+712 
-723 TFGNSLG
+723 
-730 NMAADSGKAAGDVKT
+730 
-745 AEDVLDKYLNS
+745 
-756 GKGKKAKD
+756 
-764 IDTAYKIAKGNFDA
+764 
-778 NKLKNDNQ
+778 
-786 SS
+786 

>member
-12 FGLGATLVGVI
+12 FGLGATSVGVI

-118 LGLIVVVPVFFRVA
+118 LGLIAVVPVFFRVA

-223 IAEVAAILRATGT
+223 IAGVAAILRATGT

-370 KGSDAKFGSDLLKQ
+370 KGSDTKFASDLLRG
-384 GLGFV
+384 GLGAIGGAA
-389 TGATIGG
+389 TGAIGGAVVAGRKNLPMGRSVWEGAKKGLTGGFSSARKGSFIDYGKNIISGASGQAAREYFGLAKEADERKALRTKERAEAASDTYDALKSSFGYKDAPDAMTKATKLADAFRMKGIRFDPVANAKDKELNKALLDADEADLKDASLMTERGKVLDTALAYRKLVDDGTISQDMADKLTMQAIRKYNKLAASKHYARAKGDLNDASARAIQLEVSYDGKSATELQSIVTSKQLSNYQEILGMSVSG
-396 ISGGVVAKRTGQ
+396 ISGIENMSVADIERTLRITISDDKRE
-408 PVFKNIMKNAWQ
+408 KINNIRNKSNTLRTTVDKKEISEFVADIDKFTEKAVAAD
-420 GGQKVSGAA
+420 GVSGKSEALLGKANAA
-429 KKGGLGGLTGVIS
+429 VDEEMKIS
-442 SGFGTV
+442 SKSSEFIKRV
-448 ADVKKGLGYNADKDQ
+448 QLGD
-463 EKLIDNLEENVVPKA
+463 
-478 EQAKKAASSSFA
+478 
-490 DGSKIN
+490 
-496 SILNEGRKVNG
+496 
-507 RTYGMGLEEDDKFKN
+507 
-522 AIIKNAAGL
+522 
-531 AADEVKHSDDEEY
+531 
-544 LKYRRLVADAKITD
+544 KYRGR
-558 AMASR
+558 
-563 SYELAKEKYEHDES
+563 
-577 EYVGAKDKASY
+577 
-588 VISLANDVARKEYG
+588 
-602 QMDAAS
+602 
-608 IQAEFTRQ
+608 
-616 LENYKNTARSSFQ
+616 
-629 SSNRTSQI
+629 
-637 ELIVGAGVDRTQAE
+637 
-651 QMNETQLSSAYDVVL
+651 
-666 DTISNNRTTAFN
+666 
-678 NGSASDKV
+678 
-686 NLTVDLKTSNVSHEV
+686 
-701 AGASE
+701 
-706 RDLGIM
+706 
-712 FSELNEKNIIA
+712 
-723 TFGNSLG
+723 
-730 NMAADSGKAAGDVKT
+730 
-745 AEDVLDKYLNS
+745 
-756 GKGKKAKD
+756 
-764 IDTAYKIAKGNFDA
+764 
-778 NKLKNDNQ
+778 
-786 SS
+786 

>member
-12 FGLGATLVGVI
+12 FGLGATSVGVI

-223 IAEVAAILRATGT
+223 IAGVAAILRATGT

-370 KGSDAKFGSDLLKQ
+370 KGSDTKFASDLLRG
-384 GLGFV
+384 GLGAIGGAA
-389 TGATIGG
+389 TGAIGGAVVAGRKNLPMGRSVWEGAKKGLTGGFSSARKGSFIDYGKNIISGASGQAAREYFGLAKEADERKALRTKERAEVASDTYDALKSSFGYKDAPDAMTKATKLADAFRMKGIRFDPVANAKDKELNKALLDADEADLKDASLMTERGKVLDTALAYRKLVDDGTISQDMADKLTMQAIRKYNKLAASKHYARAKGDLNDASARAIQLEVSYDGKSATELQSIVTSKQLSNYQEILGMSVSG
-396 ISGGVVAKRTGQ
+396 ISGIENMSVADIERTLRITISDDKRE
-408 PVFKNIMKNAWQ
+408 KINNIRNKSNTLRTTVDKKEISEFVADIDKFTEKAVAAD
-420 GGQKVSGAA
+420 GVSGKSEALLGKANAA
-429 KKGGLGGLTGVIS
+429 VDEEMKIS
-442 SGFGTV
+442 SKSSEFIKRV
-448 ADVKKGLGYNADKDQ
+448 QLGD
-463 EKLIDNLEENVVPKA
+463 
-478 EQAKKAASSSFA
+478 
-490 DGSKIN
+490 
-496 SILNEGRKVNG
+496 
-507 RTYGMGLEEDDKFKN
+507 
-522 AIIKNAAGL
+522 
-531 AADEVKHSDDEEY
+531 
-544 LKYRRLVADAKITD
+544 KYRGR
-558 AMASR
+558 
-563 SYELAKEKYEHDES
+563 
-577 EYVGAKDKASY
+577 
-588 VISLANDVARKEYG
+588 
-602 QMDAAS
+602 
-608 IQAEFTRQ
+608 
-616 LENYKNTARSSFQ
+616 
-629 SSNRTSQI
+629 
-637 ELIVGAGVDRTQAE
+637 
-651 QMNETQLSSAYDVVL
+651 
-666 DTISNNRTTAFN
+666 
-678 NGSASDKV
+678 
-686 NLTVDLKTSNVSHEV
+686 
-701 AGASE
+701 
-706 RDLGIM
+706 
-712 FSELNEKNIIA
+712 
-723 TFGNSLG
+723 
-730 NMAADSGKAAGDVKT
+730 
-745 AEDVLDKYLNS
+745 
-756 GKGKKAKD
+756 
-764 IDTAYKIAKGNFDA
+764 
-778 NKLKNDNQ
+778 
-786 SS
+786 

>member
-12 FGLGATLVGVI
+12 FGLGATSVGII

-55 DKIIGVGNTQNLL
+55 DKIIGAGNTQNLL

-223 IAEVAAILRATGT
+223 IAGVAAILRATGT

-317 IFAMVSVILKQISV
+317 VFAMVSVILKQISV
-331 SSFFDEGNILTRL
+331 SSFFDEGNMLTRL

-370 KGSDAKFGSDLLKQ
+370 KGSDTKFASDLLRG
-384 GLGFV
+384 GLGAIGGAA
-389 TGATIGG
+389 TGAIGGAVVAGRKNLPMGRSVWEGAKKGLTGGFSSARKGSFMDYGKNLISGASGQAAREYFGLAKEADERKALRTKERAEAASDTYDALKSSFSYKDAPDAMTKATKLADAFRTKGIRFDPVANAKDKELNKALLDADEADLKDASLMTERGKVLDTALAYRKLVDDGTISQDMADKLTMQAIRKYNKLAASKHYARAKGDLNDASARAIQLEVSYDGKSSTELQSIVTSKQLSNYQEILGMSVSG
-396 ISGGVVAKRTGQ
+396 ISGIENMSVADIERTLRITISDDKRE
-408 PVFKNIMKNAWQ
+408 KINNIRNKSNTLRTTVDKKEISEFVADIDKFTEKAVAAD
-420 GGQKVSGAA
+420 GVSGKSEALLGKANAA
-429 KKGGLGGLTGVIS
+429 VDEEMKIS
-442 SGFGTV
+442 SKSSEFIKRV
-448 ADVKKGLGYNADKDQ
+448 QLGD
-463 EKLIDNLEENVVPKA
+463 
-478 EQAKKAASSSFA
+478 
-490 DGSKIN
+490 
-496 SILNEGRKVNG
+496 
-507 RTYGMGLEEDDKFKN
+507 
-522 AIIKNAAGL
+522 
-531 AADEVKHSDDEEY
+531 
-544 LKYRRLVADAKITD
+544 KYRGR
-558 AMASR
+558 
-563 SYELAKEKYEHDES
+563 
-577 EYVGAKDKASY
+577 
-588 VISLANDVARKEYG
+588 
-602 QMDAAS
+602 
-608 IQAEFTRQ
+608 
-616 LENYKNTARSSFQ
+616 
-629 SSNRTSQI
+629 
-637 ELIVGAGVDRTQAE
+637 
-651 QMNETQLSSAYDVVL
+651 
-666 DTISNNRTTAFN
+666 
-678 NGSASDKV
+678 
-686 NLTVDLKTSNVSHEV
+686 
-701 AGASE
+701 
-706 RDLGIM
+706 
-712 FSELNEKNIIA
+712 
-723 TFGNSLG
+723 
-730 NMAADSGKAAGDVKT
+730 
-745 AEDVLDKYLNS
+745 
-756 GKGKKAKD
+756 
-764 IDTAYKIAKGNFDA
+764 
-778 NKLKNDNQ
+778 
-786 SS
+786 

>member
-12 FGLGATLVGVI
+12 FGLGATSVGVI

-223 IAEVAAILRATGT
+223 IAGVAAILRATGT

-260 KLLIDVAYRS
+260 KMLIDVAYRS

-370 KGSDAKFGSDLLKQ
+370 KGSDTKFASDLLRG
-384 GLGFV
+384 GLGAIGGAA
-389 TGATIGG
+389 TGAIGGAVVAGRKNLPMGRSVWEGAKKGLTGGFSSARKGSFIDYGKNIISGASGQAAREYFGLAKEADERKALRTKERAEAASDTYDALKSSFGYKDAPDAMTKATKLADAFRTKGIRFDPVANAKDKELNKALLDADEADLKDASLMTERGKVLDTALAYRKLVDDGTISQDMADKLTMQAIRKYNKLAASKHYARAKGDLNDASARAIQLEVSYDGKSATELQSIVTSKQLSNYQEILGMSVSG
-396 ISGGVVAKRTGQ
+396 ISGIENMSVADIERTLRITISDDKRE
-408 PVFKNIMKNAWQ
+408 KINNIRNKSNTLRTTVDKKEISEFVADIDKFTEKAVAAD
-420 GGQKVSGAA
+420 GVSGKSEALLGKANAA
-429 KKGGLGGLTGVIS
+429 VDEEMKIS
-442 SGFGTV
+442 SKSSEFIKRV
-448 ADVKKGLGYNADKDQ
+448 QLGD
-463 EKLIDNLEENVVPKA
+463 
-478 EQAKKAASSSFA
+478 
-490 DGSKIN
+490 
-496 SILNEGRKVNG
+496 
-507 RTYGMGLEEDDKFKN
+507 
-522 AIIKNAAGL
+522 
-531 AADEVKHSDDEEY
+531 
-544 LKYRRLVADAKITD
+544 KYRGR
-558 AMASR
+558 
-563 SYELAKEKYEHDES
+563 
-577 EYVGAKDKASY
+577 
-588 VISLANDVARKEYG
+588 
-602 QMDAAS
+602 
-608 IQAEFTRQ
+608 
-616 LENYKNTARSSFQ
+616 
-629 SSNRTSQI
+629 
-637 ELIVGAGVDRTQAE
+637 
-651 QMNETQLSSAYDVVL
+651 
-666 DTISNNRTTAFN
+666 
-678 NGSASDKV
+678 
-686 NLTVDLKTSNVSHEV
+686 
-701 AGASE
+701 
-706 RDLGIM
+706 
-712 FSELNEKNIIA
+712 
-723 TFGNSLG
+723 
-730 NMAADSGKAAGDVKT
+730 
-745 AEDVLDKYLNS
+745 
-756 GKGKKAKD
+756 
-764 IDTAYKIAKGNFDA
+764 
-778 NKLKNDNQ
+778 
-786 SS
+786 

>member
-12 FGLGATLVGVI
+12 FGLGATSVGVI

-218 GLATK
+218 GLDTK
-223 IAEVAAILRATGT
+223 IAGVAAILRATGT

-260 KLLIDVAYRS
+260 KMLIDVAYRS

-370 KGSDAKFGSDLLKQ
+370 NGSDTKFASDLLRG
-384 GLGFV
+384 GLGAIGGAA
-389 TGATIGG
+389 TGAIGGAVVAGRKNLPMGRSVWEGAKKSLTGGFSSARKGSFMDYGKILISGASGQAAREYFGLAKEADERKALRTKERAEAASDTYDALKSSFGYKDAPDAMTKATKLADAFRTKGIRFDPVANAKDKELNKALLDADEADLKDASLMTERGKVLDTALAYRKLVDDGTISQDMADKLTMQAIRKYNKLAASKHYARAKGDLNDASARAIQLEVSYDGKSSTELQSIVTSKQLSNYQEILGMSVSG
-396 ISGGVVAKRTGQ
+396 ISGIENMSVADIERTLRITISDDKRE
-408 PVFKNIMKNAWQ
+408 KINNIRNKSNTLRTTVDKKEISEFVADIDKFTEKAVAAD
-420 GGQKVSGAA
+420 GVSGKSEALLGKANAA
-429 KKGGLGGLTGVIS
+429 VDEEMKIS
-442 SGFGTV
+442 SKSSEFIKRV
-448 ADVKKGLGYNADKDQ
+448 QLGD
-463 EKLIDNLEENVVPKA
+463 
-478 EQAKKAASSSFA
+478 
-490 DGSKIN
+490 
-496 SILNEGRKVNG
+496 
-507 RTYGMGLEEDDKFKN
+507 
-522 AIIKNAAGL
+522 
-531 AADEVKHSDDEEY
+531 
-544 LKYRRLVADAKITD
+544 KYRGR
-558 AMASR
+558 
-563 SYELAKEKYEHDES
+563 
-577 EYVGAKDKASY
+577 
-588 VISLANDVARKEYG
+588 
-602 QMDAAS
+602 
-608 IQAEFTRQ
+608 
-616 LENYKNTARSSFQ
+616 
-629 SSNRTSQI
+629 
-637 ELIVGAGVDRTQAE
+637 
-651 QMNETQLSSAYDVVL
+651 
-666 DTISNNRTTAFN
+666 
-678 NGSASDKV
+678 
-686 NLTVDLKTSNVSHEV
+686 
-701 AGASE
+701 
-706 RDLGIM
+706 
-712 FSELNEKNIIA
+712 
-723 TFGNSLG
+723 
-730 NMAADSGKAAGDVKT
+730 
-745 AEDVLDKYLNS
+745 
-756 GKGKKAKD
+756 
-764 IDTAYKIAKGNFDA
+764 
-778 NKLKNDNQ
+778 
-786 SS
+786 

>member
-12 FGLGATLVGVI
+12 FGLGATSVGII

-55 DKIIGVGNTQNLL
+55 DKIIGAGNTQNLL

-223 IAEVAAILRATGT
+223 IAGVAAILRATGT

-260 KLLIDVAYRS
+260 KMLIDVAYRS

-288 DPKSSEKG
+288 DPKSSEKR
-296 LFSKWLSETLKTY
+296 LFGKWLSETLKTY

-370 KGSDAKFGSDLLKQ
+370 KGSDTKFASDLLRG
-384 GLGFV
+384 GLGAIGGAA
-389 TGATIGG
+389 TGAIGGAVVAGRKNLPMGRSVWEGAKKGLTGGFSSARKGSFMDYGKNLISGASGQAAREYFGLAKEADERKALRTKERAEAASDTYDALKSSFGYKDAPDAMTKATKLADAFRTKGIRFDPVANAKDKELNKALLDADEADLKDASLMTERGKFLDTALAYRKLVDDGTISQDMADKLTMQAIRKYNKLAASKHYARAKGDLNDASARAIQLEVSYDGKSSTELQSIVTSKQLSNYQEILGMSVSG
-396 ISGGVVAKRTGQ
+396 ISGIENMSVADIERTLRITISDDKRE
-408 PVFKNIMKNAWQ
+408 KINNIRNKSNTLRTTVDKKEISEFVADIDKFTEKAVAAD
-420 GGQKVSGAA
+420 GVSGKSEALLGKANAA
-429 KKGGLGGLTGVIS
+429 VDEEMKIS
-442 SGFGTV
+442 SKSSEFIKRV
-448 ADVKKGLGYNADKDQ
+448 QLGD
-463 EKLIDNLEENVVPKA
+463 
-478 EQAKKAASSSFA
+478 
-490 DGSKIN
+490 
-496 SILNEGRKVNG
+496 
-507 RTYGMGLEEDDKFKN
+507 
-522 AIIKNAAGL
+522 
-531 AADEVKHSDDEEY
+531 
-544 LKYRRLVADAKITD
+544 KYRGR
-558 AMASR
+558 
-563 SYELAKEKYEHDES
+563 
-577 EYVGAKDKASY
+577 
-588 VISLANDVARKEYG
+588 
-602 QMDAAS
+602 
-608 IQAEFTRQ
+608 
-616 LENYKNTARSSFQ
+616 
-629 SSNRTSQI
+629 
-637 ELIVGAGVDRTQAE
+637 
-651 QMNETQLSSAYDVVL
+651 
-666 DTISNNRTTAFN
+666 
-678 NGSASDKV
+678 
-686 NLTVDLKTSNVSHEV
+686 
-701 AGASE
+701 
-706 RDLGIM
+706 
-712 FSELNEKNIIA
+712 
-723 TFGNSLG
+723 
-730 NMAADSGKAAGDVKT
+730 
-745 AEDVLDKYLNS
+745 
-756 GKGKKAKD
+756 
-764 IDTAYKIAKGNFDA
+764 
-778 NKLKNDNQ
+778 
-786 SS
+786 

>member
-12 FGLGATLVGVI
+12 IGLGATSVGVI
-23 ADMMRVIFFF
+23 ADMMRLIFFF

-223 IAEVAAILRATGT
+223 IAGVAAILRATGT

-370 KGSDAKFGSDLLKQ
+370 KGSDTKFASDLL
-384 GLGFV
+384 
-389 TGATIGG
+389 
-396 ISGGVVAKRTGQ
+396 R
-408 PVFKNIMKNAWQ
+408 
-420 GGQKVSGAA
+420 
-429 KKGGLGGLTGVIS
+429 GGLGAIGGAATGAIGGAV
-442 SGFGTV
+442 V
-448 ADVKKGLGYNADKDQ
+448 AGRKNLPMGRSVWEGVKKGLTGGFSSARKGSFMDYGKN
-463 EKLIDNLEENVVPKA
+463 LISGA
-478 EQAKKAASSSFA
+478 SGQAA
-490 DGSKIN
+490 
-496 SILNEGRKVNG
+496 R
-507 RTYGMGLEEDDKFKN
+507 
-522 AIIKNAAGL
+522 
-531 AADEVKHSDDEEY
+531 EY
-544 LKYRRLVADAKITD
+544 FG
-558 AMASR
+558 
-563 SYELAKEKYEHDES
+563 LAKEADERKALRTKERAEAAS
-577 EYVGAKDKASY
+577 DTYDALKSSFGYKDAPDAMTKATKLADAFRTKGIRFDPVANAKDKELNKALLDADEADLKDAS
-588 VISLANDVARKEYG
+588 LMTERGK
-602 QMDAAS
+602 
-608 IQAEFTRQ
+608 
-616 LENYKNTARSSFQ
+616 
-629 SSNRTSQI
+629 
-637 ELIVGAGVDRTQAE
+637 
-651 QMNETQLSSAYDVVL
+651 VL
-666 DTISNNRTTAFN
+666 DTALAYRKLVDDGTISQDMADKLTMQAIRKYNKLAASKHYARAKGDLNDASARAIQLEVSYDGKSSTELQSIVTSKQLSNYQEILGMSVSGISGIENMSVADIERTLRITISDDKREKINNIRNKSNTLRTTV
-678 NGSASDKV
+678 DK
-686 NLTVDLKTSNVSHEV
+686 KEISEFV
-701 AGASE
+701 A
-706 RDLGIM
+706 DIDK
-712 FSELNEKNIIA
+712 FTEKA
-723 TFGNSLG
+723 V
-730 NMAADSGKAAGDVKT
+730 AADGVSGKSEALLGKANAAVDEEMKISSKSSEFIKRVQLG
-745 AEDVLDKYLNS
+745 DKYR
-756 GKGKKAKD
+756 GR
-764 IDTAYKIAKGNFDA
+764 
-778 NKLKNDNQ
+778 
-786 SS
+786 

>member
-12 FGLGATLVGVI
+12 FGLGATSVGVI

-223 IAEVAAILRATGT
+223 IAGVAAILRATGT

-260 KLLIDVAYRS
+260 KMLIDVAYRS

-370 KGSDAKFGSDLLKQ
+370 KGSDTKFASDLLRG
-384 GLGFV
+384 GLGAIGGAA
-389 TGATIGG
+389 TGAIGGAVVAGRKNLPMGRSVWEGAKKGLIGGFSSARKGSFMDYGKNLISGASGQAAREYFGLAKEADERKALRTKERAEAASNTYDALKSSFGYKDAPDAMTKATKLADAFRTKGIRFDPVANAKDKELNKALLDADEADLKDASLMTERGKVLDTALAYRKLVDDGTISQDMADKLTMQAIRKYNKLAASKHYARAKGDLNDASARAIQLEVSYDGKSATELQSIVTSKQLSNYQEILGMSVSG
-396 ISGGVVAKRTGQ
+396 ISGIENMSVADIERTLRITISDDKRE
-408 PVFKNIMKNAWQ
+408 KINNIRNKSNTLRTTVDKKEISEFVADIDKFTEKAVAAD
-420 GGQKVSGAA
+420 GVSGKSEALLGKANAA
-429 KKGGLGGLTGVIS
+429 VDEEMKIS
-442 SGFGTV
+442 SKSSEFIKRV
-448 ADVKKGLGYNADKDQ
+448 QLGD
-463 EKLIDNLEENVVPKA
+463 
-478 EQAKKAASSSFA
+478 
-490 DGSKIN
+490 
-496 SILNEGRKVNG
+496 
-507 RTYGMGLEEDDKFKN
+507 
-522 AIIKNAAGL
+522 
-531 AADEVKHSDDEEY
+531 
-544 LKYRRLVADAKITD
+544 KYRGR
-558 AMASR
+558 
-563 SYELAKEKYEHDES
+563 
-577 EYVGAKDKASY
+577 
-588 VISLANDVARKEYG
+588 
-602 QMDAAS
+602 
-608 IQAEFTRQ
+608 
-616 LENYKNTARSSFQ
+616 
-629 SSNRTSQI
+629 
-637 ELIVGAGVDRTQAE
+637 
-651 QMNETQLSSAYDVVL
+651 
-666 DTISNNRTTAFN
+666 
-678 NGSASDKV
+678 
-686 NLTVDLKTSNVSHEV
+686 
-701 AGASE
+701 
-706 RDLGIM
+706 
-712 FSELNEKNIIA
+712 
-723 TFGNSLG
+723 
-730 NMAADSGKAAGDVKT
+730 
-745 AEDVLDKYLNS
+745 
-756 GKGKKAKD
+756 
-764 IDTAYKIAKGNFDA
+764 
-778 NKLKNDNQ
+778 
-786 SS
+786 

>member
-12 FGLGATLVGVI
+12 IGLGATSVGVI
-23 ADMMRVIFFF
+23 ADMMRLIFFF

-223 IAEVAAILRATGT
+223 IAGVAAILRATGT

-370 KGSDAKFGSDLLKQ
+370 KGSDTKFASDLLRG
-384 GLGFV
+384 GLGAIGGAA
-389 TGATIGG
+389 TGAIGGAVVAGRKNLPMGRSVWEGAKKGLTGGFSSARKGSFMDYVKNLISGASGQAAREYFGLAKEADERKALRTKERAEAASDTYDALKSSFGYKDAPDAMTKATKLADAFRTKGIRFDPVANAKDKELNKALLDADEADLKDASLMTERGKVLDTALAYRKLVDDGTISQDMADKLTMQAIRKYNKLAASKHYARAKGDLNDASARAIQLEVSYDGKSSTELQSIVTSKQLSNYQEILGMSVSG
-396 ISGGVVAKRTGQ
+396 ISGIENMSVADIERTLRITISDDKRE
-408 PVFKNIMKNAWQ
+408 KINNIRNKSNTLRTTVDKKEISEFVADIDKFTEKAVAAD
-420 GGQKVSGAA
+420 GVSGKSEALLGKANAA
-429 KKGGLGGLTGVIS
+429 VDEEMKIS
-442 SGFGTV
+442 SKSSEFIKRV
-448 ADVKKGLGYNADKDQ
+448 QLGD
-463 EKLIDNLEENVVPKA
+463 
-478 EQAKKAASSSFA
+478 
-490 DGSKIN
+490 
-496 SILNEGRKVNG
+496 
-507 RTYGMGLEEDDKFKN
+507 
-522 AIIKNAAGL
+522 
-531 AADEVKHSDDEEY
+531 
-544 LKYRRLVADAKITD
+544 KYRGR
-558 AMASR
+558 
-563 SYELAKEKYEHDES
+563 
-577 EYVGAKDKASY
+577 
-588 VISLANDVARKEYG
+588 
-602 QMDAAS
+602 
-608 IQAEFTRQ
+608 
-616 LENYKNTARSSFQ
+616 
-629 SSNRTSQI
+629 
-637 ELIVGAGVDRTQAE
+637 
-651 QMNETQLSSAYDVVL
+651 
-666 DTISNNRTTAFN
+666 
-678 NGSASDKV
+678 
-686 NLTVDLKTSNVSHEV
+686 
-701 AGASE
+701 
-706 RDLGIM
+706 
-712 FSELNEKNIIA
+712 
-723 TFGNSLG
+723 
-730 NMAADSGKAAGDVKT
+730 
-745 AEDVLDKYLNS
+745 
-756 GKGKKAKD
+756 
-764 IDTAYKIAKGNFDA
+764 
-778 NKLKNDNQ
+778 
-786 SS
+786 

>member
-12 FGLGATLVGVI
+12 FGLGATSVGVI

-223 IAEVAAILRATGT
+223 IAGVAAILRATGT

-370 KGSDAKFGSDLLKQ
+370 KGSDTKFASDLLRG
-384 GLGFV
+384 GLGAIGGAA
-389 TGATIGG
+389 TGAIGG
-396 ISGGVVAKRTGQ
+396 AVVAGR
-408 PVFKNIMKNAWQ
+408 KNLPMGRSVWE
-420 GGQKVSGAA
+420 GA
-429 KKGGLGGLTGVIS
+429 KKGLTGGFSSARKGSFMDYGKNLIS
-442 SGFGTV
+442 GASGQAAREYFGLPKYADERKALRTKERAEV
-448 ADVKKGLGYNADKDQ
+448 ASDTYDALK
-463 EKLIDNLEENVVPKA
+463 
-478 EQAKKAASSSFA
+478 SSFGYKDAPDAMTKATKLA
-490 DGSKIN
+490 DAFRTKDIRFDPITN
-496 SILNEGRKVNG
+496 EKDKELNKAL
-507 RTYGMGLEEDDKFKN
+507 MD
-522 AIIKNAAGL
+522 
-531 AADEVKHSDDEEY
+531 ADEAD
-544 LKYRRLVADAKITD
+544 LKDT
-558 AMASR
+558 
-563 SYELAKEKYEHDES
+563 
-577 EYVGAKDKASY
+577 
-588 VISLANDVARKEYG
+588 SLMMERGK
-602 QMDAAS
+602 
-608 IQAEFTRQ
+608 
-616 LENYKNTARSSFQ
+616 
-629 SSNRTSQI
+629 
-637 ELIVGAGVDRTQAE
+637 
-651 QMNETQLSSAYDVVL
+651 VL
-666 DTISNNRTTAFN
+666 DTALAYRKLVDDGTISQEMADKLTMQAIRKYNKLAAHHHYKRAEGDLNGASGRAIQLEVSYDGKSATELQSIVTSKQLSNYQEILGMSVSGIPGIENMSVADIERTLRITISDDKREKINNIRNKSNTLRTTV
-678 NGSASDKV
+678 DK
-686 NLTVDLKTSNVSHEV
+686 KEISEFV
-701 AGASE
+701 A
-706 RDLGIM
+706 DIDK
-712 FSELNEKNIIA
+712 FTEKA
-723 TFGNSLG
+723 V
-730 NMAADSGKAAGDVKT
+730 AAEGVSGKAEALLGKANAAVDEEMKISSKSSEFIKRVQ
-745 AEDVLDKYLNS
+745 LGDKYR
-756 GKGKKAKD
+756 D
-764 IDTAYKIAKGNFDA
+764 R
-778 NKLKNDNQ
+778 
-786 SS
+786 

>member
-12 FGLGATLVGVI
+12 FGLGATSVGVI

-157 QNYNLGNELAL
+157 QNYNLANELAL

-223 IAEVAAILRATGT
+223 IAGVAAILRATGT

-260 KLLIDVAYRS
+260 KMLIDVAYRS

-370 KGSDAKFGSDLLKQ
+370 KGSDTKFASDLLRG
-384 GLGFV
+384 GLGAIGGAA
-389 TGATIGG
+389 TGAIGGAVVAGRKNLPMGRSVWEGAKKGLTGGFSSARKGSFMDYGKNLISGASGQAAREYFGLAKEADERKALRTKERAEAASDTYDALKSSFGYKDAPDAMTKATKLADAFRTKDIRFDPVANAKDKELNKALLDADEADLKDASLMTERGKVLDTALAYRKLVDDGTISQDMADKLTMQAIRKYNKLAASKHYARAKGDLNDASARAIQLEVSYDGKSATELQSIVTSKQLSNYQEILGMSVSG
-396 ISGGVVAKRTGQ
+396 ISGIENMSVADIERTLRITISDDKRE
-408 PVFKNIMKNAWQ
+408 KINNIRNKSNTLRTTVDKKEISEFVADIDKFTEKAVAAD
-420 GGQKVSGAA
+420 GVSGKSEALLGKANAA
-429 KKGGLGGLTGVIS
+429 VDEEMKIS
-442 SGFGTV
+442 SKSSEFIKRV
-448 ADVKKGLGYNADKDQ
+448 QLGD
-463 EKLIDNLEENVVPKA
+463 
-478 EQAKKAASSSFA
+478 
-490 DGSKIN
+490 
-496 SILNEGRKVNG
+496 
-507 RTYGMGLEEDDKFKN
+507 
-522 AIIKNAAGL
+522 
-531 AADEVKHSDDEEY
+531 
-544 LKYRRLVADAKITD
+544 KYRGR
-558 AMASR
+558 
-563 SYELAKEKYEHDES
+563 
-577 EYVGAKDKASY
+577 
-588 VISLANDVARKEYG
+588 
-602 QMDAAS
+602 
-608 IQAEFTRQ
+608 
-616 LENYKNTARSSFQ
+616 
-629 SSNRTSQI
+629 
-637 ELIVGAGVDRTQAE
+637 
-651 QMNETQLSSAYDVVL
+651 
-666 DTISNNRTTAFN
+666 
-678 NGSASDKV
+678 
-686 NLTVDLKTSNVSHEV
+686 
-701 AGASE
+701 
-706 RDLGIM
+706 
-712 FSELNEKNIIA
+712 
-723 TFGNSLG
+723 
-730 NMAADSGKAAGDVKT
+730 
-745 AEDVLDKYLNS
+745 
-756 GKGKKAKD
+756 
-764 IDTAYKIAKGNFDA
+764 
-778 NKLKNDNQ
+778 
-786 SS
+786 

>member
-12 FGLGATLVGVI
+12 FGLGATSVGVI

-223 IAEVAAILRATGT
+223 IAGVAAILRATGT

-260 KLLIDVAYRS
+260 KMLIDVAYRS

-370 KGSDAKFGSDLLKQ
+370 KGSDTKFASDLLRG
-384 GLGFV
+384 GLGAIGGAA
-389 TGATIGG
+389 TGAIGGAVVAGRKNLPMGRSVWEGAKKGLTGGFSSARKGSFIDYGKNLISGASGQAAREYFGLAKEADERKALRTKERAEAASDTYDALKSSFGYKDAPDAMTKATKLADAFRTKGIRFDPVANAKDKELNKALLDADEADLKDASLMTERGKVLDTALAYRKLVDDGTISQDMADKLTMQAIRKYNKLAASKHYARAKGDLNDASARAIQLEVSYDGKSSTELQSIVTSKQLSNYQEILGMSVSG
-396 ISGGVVAKRTGQ
+396 ISGIENMSVADIERTLRITISDDKRE
-408 PVFKNIMKNAWQ
+408 KINNIRNKSNTLRTTVDKKEISEFVADIDKFTEKAVAAD
-420 GGQKVSGAA
+420 GVSGKSEALLGKANAA
-429 KKGGLGGLTGVIS
+429 VDEEMKIS
-442 SGFGTV
+442 SKSSEFIKRV
-448 ADVKKGLGYNADKDQ
+448 QLGD
-463 EKLIDNLEENVVPKA
+463 
-478 EQAKKAASSSFA
+478 
-490 DGSKIN
+490 
-496 SILNEGRKVNG
+496 
-507 RTYGMGLEEDDKFKN
+507 
-522 AIIKNAAGL
+522 
-531 AADEVKHSDDEEY
+531 
-544 LKYRRLVADAKITD
+544 KYRGR
-558 AMASR
+558 
-563 SYELAKEKYEHDES
+563 
-577 EYVGAKDKASY
+577 
-588 VISLANDVARKEYG
+588 
-602 QMDAAS
+602 
-608 IQAEFTRQ
+608 
-616 LENYKNTARSSFQ
+616 
-629 SSNRTSQI
+629 
-637 ELIVGAGVDRTQAE
+637 
-651 QMNETQLSSAYDVVL
+651 
-666 DTISNNRTTAFN
+666 
-678 NGSASDKV
+678 
-686 NLTVDLKTSNVSHEV
+686 
-701 AGASE
+701 
-706 RDLGIM
+706 
-712 FSELNEKNIIA
+712 
-723 TFGNSLG
+723 
-730 NMAADSGKAAGDVKT
+730 
-745 AEDVLDKYLNS
+745 
-756 GKGKKAKD
+756 
-764 IDTAYKIAKGNFDA
+764 
-778 NKLKNDNQ
+778 
-786 SS
+786 

>member
-12 FGLGATLVGVI
+12 FSLGATPVGVI

-223 IAEVAAILRATGT
+223 IARVAAILRATGT

-260 KLLIDVAYRS
+260 KMLIDVAYRS

-389 TGATIGG
+389 TGAAIGG

-420 GGQKVSGAA
+420 GGQKVSGAT

-448 ADVKKGLGYNADKDQ
+448 ADVKKGLGYNVDKDQ

-764 IDTAYKIAKGNFDA
+764 IDAAYKIAKGNFDA

>member
-12 FGLGATLVGVI
+12 FGLAATSVGVI

-223 IAEVAAILRATGT
+223 IAGVAAILRATGT

-260 KLLIDVAYRS
+260 KMLIDVAYRS

-370 KGSDAKFGSDLLKQ
+370 KGSDTKFASDLL
-384 GLGFV
+384 
-389 TGATIGG
+389 
-396 ISGGVVAKRTGQ
+396 R
-408 PVFKNIMKNAWQ
+408 
-420 GGQKVSGAA
+420 
-429 KKGGLGGLTGVIS
+429 GGLGAIGGAATGAIGGAV
-442 SGFGTV
+442 V
-448 ADVKKGLGYNADKDQ
+448 AGRKNLPMGRSVWEGVKKGLTGGFSSARKGSFMDYGKN
-463 EKLIDNLEENVVPKA
+463 LISGA
-478 EQAKKAASSSFA
+478 SGQAA
-490 DGSKIN
+490 
-496 SILNEGRKVNG
+496 R
-507 RTYGMGLEEDDKFKN
+507 
-522 AIIKNAAGL
+522 
-531 AADEVKHSDDEEY
+531 EY
-544 LKYRRLVADAKITD
+544 FG
-558 AMASR
+558 
-563 SYELAKEKYEHDES
+563 LAKEADERKALRTKERAEAAS
-577 EYVGAKDKASY
+577 DTYDALKSSFGYKDAPDAMTKATKLADAFRTKGIRFDPVANAKDKELNKALLDADEADLKDAS
-588 VISLANDVARKEYG
+588 LMTERGK
-602 QMDAAS
+602 
-608 IQAEFTRQ
+608 
-616 LENYKNTARSSFQ
+616 
-629 SSNRTSQI
+629 
-637 ELIVGAGVDRTQAE
+637 
-651 QMNETQLSSAYDVVL
+651 VL
-666 DTISNNRTTAFN
+666 DTALAYRKLVDDGTISQDMADKLTMQAIRKYNKLAASKHYARAKGDLNDASARAIQLEVSYDGKSSTELQSIVTSKQLSNYQEILGMSVSGISGIENMSVADIERTLRITISDDKREKINNIRNKSNTLRTTV
-678 NGSASDKV
+678 DK
-686 NLTVDLKTSNVSHEV
+686 KEISEFV
-701 AGASE
+701 A
-706 RDLGIM
+706 DIDK
-712 FSELNEKNIIA
+712 FTEKA
-723 TFGNSLG
+723 V
-730 NMAADSGKAAGDVKT
+730 AADGVSGKSEALLGKANAAVDEEMKISSKSSEFIKRVQLG
-745 AEDVLDKYLNS
+745 DKYR
-756 GKGKKAKD
+756 GR
-764 IDTAYKIAKGNFDA
+764 
-778 NKLKNDNQ
+778 
-786 SS
+786 

>member
-12 FGLGATLVGVI
+12 IGLGATSVGVI
-23 ADMMRVIFFF
+23 ADMMRIIFFF

-223 IAEVAAILRATGT
+223 IAGVAAILRATGT

-260 KLLIDVAYRS
+260 KMLIDVAYRS

-389 TGATIGG
+389 TGAAIGG

-448 ADVKKGLGYNADKDQ
+448 ADVKKGLGYNVDKDQ
-463 EKLIDNLEENVVPKA
+463 EKLVKKLKENVVPEA
-478 EQAKKAASSSFA
+478 EALGGKVSSSFD
-490 DGSKIN
+490 DGSKFN
-496 SILNEGRKVNG
+496 SILREGRKVNG
-507 RTYGMGLEEDDKFKN
+507 RTYGMGLEEDDTLKN
-522 AIIKNAAGL
+522 DIIKNASSL
-531 AADEVKHSDDEEY
+531 AKDEVKHSDDEEY
-544 LKYRRLVADAKITD
+544 LKLRRLVADKDKTKAIVLR
-558 AMASR
+558 A
-563 SYELAKEKYEHDES
+563 YELAKDKYEHDEN
-577 EYVGAKDKASY
+577 EYIGAKDKASY
-588 VISLANDVARKEYG
+588 VISFANEVAKKEYG
-602 QMDAAS
+602 QMDEAS

-686 NLTVDLKTSNVSHEV
+686 NLTVDLNARNISHEV
-701 AGASE
+701 ASASE

-712 FSELNEKNIIA
+712 FSELNDRKVEA

-730 NMAADSGKAAGDVKT
+730 NMASDSAKAESDAKSAKEG
-745 AEDVLDKYLNS
+745 LDKYLNS

-764 IDTAYKIAKGNFDA
+764 IEAAYGTAKNEFEAD
-778 NKLKNDNQ
+778 KLKRQ

>member
-12 FGLGATLVGVI
+12 IGLGATSVGVI
-23 ADMMRVIFFF
+23 ADMMRLIFFF

-223 IAEVAAILRATGT
+223 IAGVAAILRATGT

-246 ISGLVGIYVVWTMI
+246 ISGLVGIYVVWAMI

-331 SSFFDEGNILTRL
+331 SSFFDKGNILTRL

-370 KGSDAKFGSDLLKQ
+370 KGSDTKFASDLLRG
-384 GLGFV
+384 GLGAIGGAA
-389 TGATIGG
+389 TGAIGGAVVAGRKNLPMGRSVWECAKKGLTGGFSSARKGSFMDYGKNLISGASGQAAREYFGLAKEADERKALRTKERAEAASDTYDALKSSFGYKDAPDAMTKATKLADAFRTKGIRFDPVANAKDKELNKALLDADEADLKDASLMTERGKVLDTALAYRKLVDDGTISQDMADKLTMQAIRKYNKLAASKHYARAKGDLNDASARAIQLEVSYDGKSSTELQSIVTSKQLSNYQEILGMSVSG
-396 ISGGVVAKRTGQ
+396 ISGIENMSVADIERTLRITISDDKRE
-408 PVFKNIMKNAWQ
+408 KINNIRNKSNTLRTTVDKKEISEFVADIDKFTEKAVAAD
-420 GGQKVSGAA
+420 GVSGKSEALLGKANAA
-429 KKGGLGGLTGVIS
+429 VDEEMKIS
-442 SGFGTV
+442 SKSSEFIKRV
-448 ADVKKGLGYNADKDQ
+448 QLGD
-463 EKLIDNLEENVVPKA
+463 
-478 EQAKKAASSSFA
+478 
-490 DGSKIN
+490 
-496 SILNEGRKVNG
+496 
-507 RTYGMGLEEDDKFKN
+507 
-522 AIIKNAAGL
+522 
-531 AADEVKHSDDEEY
+531 
-544 LKYRRLVADAKITD
+544 KYRGR
-558 AMASR
+558 
-563 SYELAKEKYEHDES
+563 
-577 EYVGAKDKASY
+577 
-588 VISLANDVARKEYG
+588 
-602 QMDAAS
+602 
-608 IQAEFTRQ
+608 
-616 LENYKNTARSSFQ
+616 
-629 SSNRTSQI
+629 
-637 ELIVGAGVDRTQAE
+637 
-651 QMNETQLSSAYDVVL
+651 
-666 DTISNNRTTAFN
+666 
-678 NGSASDKV
+678 
-686 NLTVDLKTSNVSHEV
+686 
-701 AGASE
+701 
-706 RDLGIM
+706 
-712 FSELNEKNIIA
+712 
-723 TFGNSLG
+723 
-730 NMAADSGKAAGDVKT
+730 
-745 AEDVLDKYLNS
+745 
-756 GKGKKAKD
+756 
-764 IDTAYKIAKGNFDA
+764 
-778 NKLKNDNQ
+778 
-786 SS
+786 

>member
-12 FGLGATLVGVI
+12 FGLGATSVGVI

-168 STWSVFLQPVVDEG
+168 STWSEFLQPVVDEG

-223 IAEVAAILRATGT
+223 IAGVAAILRATGT

-260 KLLIDVAYRS
+260 KMLIDVAYRS

-370 KGSDAKFGSDLLKQ
+370 KGSDTKFASDLLRG
-384 GLGFV
+384 GLGAIGGAA
-389 TGATIGG
+389 TGAIGGAVVAGRKNLPMGRSVWEGAKKGLTGGFSSARKGSFMDYGKNLISGASGQAAREYFGLAKEADERKALRTKERAEAASDTYDALKSSFSYKDAPDAMTKATKLADAFRTKDIRFDPVANAKDKELNKALLDADEADLKDASLMTERGKVLDTALAYRKLVDDGTISQDMADKLTMQAIRKYNKLAASKHYARAKGDLNDASARAIQLEVSYDGKSATELQSIVTSKQLSNYQEILGMSVSG
-396 ISGGVVAKRTGQ
+396 ISGIENMSVADIERTLRITISDDKRE
-408 PVFKNIMKNAWQ
+408 KINNIRNKSNTLRTTVDKKEISEFVADIDKFTEKAVAAD
-420 GGQKVSGAA
+420 GVSGKSEALLGKANAA
-429 KKGGLGGLTGVIS
+429 VDEEMKIS
-442 SGFGTV
+442 SKSSEFIKRV
-448 ADVKKGLGYNADKDQ
+448 QLGD
-463 EKLIDNLEENVVPKA
+463 
-478 EQAKKAASSSFA
+478 
-490 DGSKIN
+490 
-496 SILNEGRKVNG
+496 
-507 RTYGMGLEEDDKFKN
+507 
-522 AIIKNAAGL
+522 
-531 AADEVKHSDDEEY
+531 
-544 LKYRRLVADAKITD
+544 KYRGR
-558 AMASR
+558 
-563 SYELAKEKYEHDES
+563 
-577 EYVGAKDKASY
+577 
-588 VISLANDVARKEYG
+588 
-602 QMDAAS
+602 
-608 IQAEFTRQ
+608 
-616 LENYKNTARSSFQ
+616 
-629 SSNRTSQI
+629 
-637 ELIVGAGVDRTQAE
+637 
-651 QMNETQLSSAYDVVL
+651 
-666 DTISNNRTTAFN
+666 
-678 NGSASDKV
+678 
-686 NLTVDLKTSNVSHEV
+686 
-701 AGASE
+701 
-706 RDLGIM
+706 
-712 FSELNEKNIIA
+712 
-723 TFGNSLG
+723 
-730 NMAADSGKAAGDVKT
+730 
-745 AEDVLDKYLNS
+745 
-756 GKGKKAKD
+756 
-764 IDTAYKIAKGNFDA
+764 
-778 NKLKNDNQ
+778 
-786 SS
+786 